1 MVSSDGNWYD
11 TSVSMLNFI
20 NECYKGE
27 IEQESFKVALVNFQF
42 KTYFDELNDVLKL
55 GKNKLDNSEKMNKAN
70 ISDVKQFADFERKTA
85 DELEGKEFGARGAIQ
100 RHHCQVPRIGAGQQ
114 PEDPGPQPQNK

>member
-1 MVSSDGNWYD
+1 MLFRELSSKLFDLQDILVFVNDTYSEIFYEKLICNKYSNMVSSDGNWYD

-70 ISDVKQFADFERKTA
+70 ISM
-85 DELEGKEFGARGAIQ
+85 
-100 RHHCQVPRIGAGQQ
+100 
-114 PEDPGPQPQNK
+114 